1 MGWPVG
7 ELTVREFKQRLD
19 AGERWLVLDVRQPP
33 ERAHC
38 SIALPANAV
47 DLHVPMTE
55 LFTSI
60 EEVRKSAGDLP
71 IMVYCREGIRSWN
84 AAMNLS
90 KQGVTGLWSLT
101 GGIDAWAAEIDPSLP
116 RY

>member
-7 ELTVREFKQRLD
+7 ELTVQEFKQRLD

-33 ERAHC
+33 ERAHS
-38 SIALPANAV
+38 SIALPPNAV
-47 DLHVPMTE
+47 EMHVPMTE
-55 LFTSI
+55 LLMSV
-60 EEVRKSAGDLP
+60 EDVRGRAGDLP
-71 IMVYCREGIRSWN
+71 IMLYCREGIRSWN

-90 KQGVTGLWSLT
+90 KHGVKGLWSLT
-101 GGIDAWAAEIDPSLP
+101 GGIDAWASEIDPTIP